1 MASINISSFAGAG
14 AQFFDNN
21 GTPLVGGL
29 LYVYTAGTTTPVTT
43 YTNPSGTVNNTN
55 PIVLDAGGRTPEQ
68 IFVNG
73 GVLYKFILKNSANV
87 TIGTYDNIPAIDDPT
102 TFNNLITVTGTN
114 TLIGTST
121 PPNNVYAAGMT
132 LSFVIAN
139 TNTGAVTIDVDGLG
153 AKEITVGTTT
163 LIAGQLNAGGIAAI
177 EYDGTRFQL
186 MNASGAAAFTNLTAT
201 SITATNIT
209 TTNTT
214 TTNLRVST
222 ITDLAGGNTA
232 TINGMTPTAQSL
244 QGFRNRII
252 NGAMVIAQR
261 GTTFNSIADF
271 TYTVDRWLYQGASS
285 KFNIVQNGGG
295 VTPPSGF
302 TNYLGMTVV
311 SAITPA
317 AGDYFRI
324 QQRVEGFNV
333 SDLGWGAAGAQSVTV
348 SFWVRSSLTGTFGGS
363 VMNNAANRSY
373 PFPFT
378 VSAANTWEQKTIVI
392 PGDITGTW
400 LTDNGVGVTLSF
412 SLGSGSTFTA
422 TANVWGATSA
432 HAPTGSQYV
441 ASTNGATFYIT
452 GVQLE
457 AGSVA
462 TPFERRDYGR
472 ELIMCQRYF
481 QNSSF
486 AGMGAWTGAA
496 AAFLVNPVPLPVI
509 MRATPTASQPSGW
522 TMQGVT
528 ASAVGFTVTGATPSI
543 LLIQS
548 ANQNGQGDGVCRQ
561 LSPNSGYSASAEL

>member
-1 MASINISSFAGAG
+1 
-14 AQFFDNN
+14 
-21 GTPLVGGL
+21 
-29 LYVYTAGTTTPVTT
+29 
-43 YTNPSGTVNNTN
+43 
-55 PIVLDAGGRTPEQ
+55 
-68 IFVNG
+68 
-73 GVLYKFILKNSANV
+73 
-87 TIGTYDNIPAIDDPT
+87 
-102 TFNNLITVTGTN
+102 
-114 TLIGTST
+114 
-121 PPNNVYAAGMT
+121 
-132 LSFVIAN
+132 
-139 TNTGAVTIDVDGLG
+139 
-153 AKEITVGTTT
+153 
-163 LIAGQLNAGGIAAI
+163 
-177 EYDGTRFQL
+177 
-186 MNASGAAAFTNLTAT
+186 
-201 SITATNIT
+201 
-209 TTNTT
+209 
-214 TTNLRVST
+214 
-222 ITDLAGGNTA
+222 
-232 TINGMTPTAQSL
+232 MTPTAQSL

-422 TANVWGATSA
+422 TGNVWGATSA

-441 ASTNGATFYIT
+441 VSTNGATFYIT

-472 ELIMCQRYF
+472 ELIMCQRYY
-481 QNSSF
+481 QKYGSLLLALARIDN
-486 AGMGAWTGAA
+486 GAIKECRTPRT
-496 AAFLVNPVPLPVI
+496 VT
-509 MRATPTASQPSGW
+509 MRATPTETGTLVNVSSVTFAGSDTSVILVTTSATTNSSSEVSNYAASS
-522 TMQGVT
+522 
-528 ASAVGFTVTGATPSI
+528 
-543 LLIQS
+543 
-548 ANQNGQGDGVCRQ
+548 
-561 LSPNSGYSASAEL
+561 EL